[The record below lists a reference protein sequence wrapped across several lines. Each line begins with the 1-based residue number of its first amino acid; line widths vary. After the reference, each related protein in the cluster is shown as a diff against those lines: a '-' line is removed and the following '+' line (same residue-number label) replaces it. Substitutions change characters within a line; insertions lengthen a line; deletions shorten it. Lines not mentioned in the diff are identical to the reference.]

1 MRHSCERW
9 RKCGRWCRGGRV
21 LRSSSID
28 PFITDDSGS
37 ERRNDDTIVTR
48 AVIQQRARRG
58 PLVAAALA
66 VAGLAGLVV
75 ATGSADPEVATP
87 TTIAEPPTD
96 TPTSSTTIDE
106 ASAIDEGPSSTASE
120 LTAIEPTSLSGF
132 LSSGR
137 RFQVEEPMPGVL
149 CATIES
155 APQRSE
161 RICHHENLDASGAAV
176 LDELI
181 FGYLSP
187 GADSARVRYRQAN
200 RSTTPAV
207 VDRQS
212 GYFAL
217 PVVADDPYRLQYLG
231 EGFVVREAAL
241 SAPSGAPSQSPDDA
255 ERDGVDPALAAQP
268 FVRRVSVVTE
278 VTSPAEGPYV
288 VSSHATEAGAEFEL
302 LLLDSSGTVI
312 VKAHPFGRWEPD
324 DLVVG
329 TDAVFLLAT
338 SPDEHPVLAR
348 IDRISGERTVRVLI
362 DSSLG
367 SEPELAFPWWT
378 AGDPLPPGVVADA
391 LRWLGNGNISIGYDG
406 FRAFYQAE
414 TLEPSELP
422 GPVGLDG

>member
-1 MRHSCERW
+1 
-9 RKCGRWCRGGRV
+9 V
-21 LRSSSID
+21 LRSSIID

-37 ERRNDDTIVTR
+37 ERSNDDTIVTR
-48 AVIQQRARRG
+48 AVIQQRARRA

-66 VAGLAGLVV
+66 VAGLAGLVI

-87 TTIAEPPTD
+87 TTVAEPLID
-96 TPTSSTTIDE
+96 APTSSTTIDE
-106 ASAIDEGPSSTASE
+106 TSAIDEAPSSAASE
-120 LTAIEPTSLSGF
+120 LTAIEPTSLSGL
-132 LSSGR
+132 LSNGR
-137 RFQVEEPMPGVL
+137 WFQVEEPMPGVL

-155 APQRSE
+155 APRGSE
-161 RICHHENLDASGAAV
+161 RVCHHENLDASGAAV

-200 RSTTPAV
+200 RSATPAV
-207 VDRQS
+207 VDQQS

-231 EGFVVREAAL
+231 EGSVVREAPL

-255 ERDGVDPALAAQP
+255 ERDGVDPALAALP
-268 FVRRVSVVTE
+268 FIRRVSVVAE
-278 VTSPAEGPYV
+278 VTSPSEGPYV

-302 LLLDSSGTVI
+302 LLLGPSGTAI
-312 VKAHPFGRWEPD
+312 VQAHPFGRWEPD

-338 SPDEHPVLAR
+338 RPDEHPVLAR

-367 SEPELAFPWWT
+367 SEPELAFAWWT

-391 LRWLGNGNISIGYDG
+391 LRWLGNGNVSIGYDG

-414 TLEPSELP
+414 TLEPAELP